1 MTILASQLSPFPL
14 SENHV
19 TNAHDIDS
27 GNDERPIISKE
38 YYLFGHPISHSASPH
53 FHNLIWSK
61 LYPDRRYSLCDTANL
76 THEQIAKKINSDPKF
91 DGAAITMPLKSM
103 VMKIPGVIDR
113 LTPSALATGAVNT
126 IVTESK
132 TGSRVGTN
140 TDTEGIRRALLSQLP
155 SSKIDAF
162 EANTYA
168 GFVIGSGATTRSAVY
183 ALSCLNLSPIYL
195 INRDHEETLGVM
207 GQFPHLDLRAILDEE
222 DFEAECT
229 GRFSKPIPIGV
240 GCIPALEPVTDQEKM
255 VYQLARAIFSIPY
268 VPEAKETDDEFIKAP
283 TRPLFLEMAYKPR
296 QTPMLINAQASGWA
310 TIEGIQ
316 AMIEQGL
323 SQSRMWITGN
333 AEAVTNFDKNSG
345 NRIIPEEIELEARN
359 FVEGLGDL

>member
-1 MTILASQLSPFPL
+1 MTIIASQLSPSRPID
-14 SENHV
+14 NQV
-19 TNAHDIDS
+19 TDAHDIGS
-27 GNDERPIISKE
+27 GNDERPMIKKE
-38 YYLFGHPISHSASPH
+38 YYLFGHPIAHSASPH

-76 THEQIAKKINSDPKF
+76 THEQIAKRINSNPKF
-91 DGAAITMPLKSM
+91 DGAAVTMPLKSM

-113 LTPSALATGAVNT
+113 LTPAALATGAVNT
-126 IVTESK
+126 IVTESG
-132 TGSRVGTN
+132 TGSRIGTN
-140 TDTEGIRRALLSQLP
+140 TDTEGVRRALLSQL
-155 SSKIDAF
+155 SVSKIEAF
-162 EANTYA
+162 EANNYA

-207 GQFPHLDLRAILDEE
+207 GQFPDLDLRAILDEE

-240 GCIPALEPVTDQEKM
+240 GCIPALEPITDQEKM
-255 VYQLARAIFSIPY
+255 VYQLARLIFSIPY
-268 VPEAKETDDEFIKAP
+268 VPEAKNTNDEFIKAP
-283 TRPLFLEMAYKPR
+283 TRPVFLEMAYKPR
-296 QTPMLINAQASGWA
+296 QTPMLMNAQASGWA

-323 SQSRMWITGN
+323 SQSRMWITGSAD
-333 AEAVTNFDKNSG
+333 AEAAFDKKTG
-345 NRIIPEEIELEARN
+345 RRIIPEEIEIEARR

>member
-1 MTILASQLSPFPL
+1 MTIITSQLSPLPL
-14 SENHV
+14 YKNQV
-19 TNAHDIDS
+19 TDAHAIDS
-27 GNDERPIISKE
+27 GNDERPMITKE

-61 LYPDRRYSLCDTANL
+61 LYPDRHYSLCDTANL
-76 THEQIAKKINSDPKF
+76 THEQIAKKINSNPNF

-103 VMKIPGVIDR
+103 VMNIPGVIDR
-113 LTPSALATGAVNT
+113 LTPSASATGAVNT
-126 IVTESK
+126 IVIESG

-140 TDTEGIRRALLSQLP
+140 TDTEGIRRALLSRL
-155 SSKIDAF
+155 SGSKIEAF
-162 EANTYA
+162 EADNYA
-168 GFVIGSGATTRSAVY
+168 AFVIGSGATTRSAVY
-183 ALSCLNLSPIYL
+183 ALSSLNLSPIYL

-229 GRFSKPIPIGV
+229 GRYAKPIPIGV
-240 GCIPALEPVTDQEKM
+240 GCIPAIEPITDQEKL
-255 VYQLARAIFSIPY
+255 VYQLARLIFSIPY
-268 VPEAKETDDEFIKAP
+268 VPEAKETDDDFIKAP

-296 QTPMLINAQASGWA
+296 QTPMLMNAQASGWA

-333 AEAVTNFDKNSG
+333 AEADTTFDKKTG
-345 NRIIPEEIELEARN
+345 RRIIPKEIEVEARS
-359 FVEGLGDL
+359 FIEGLGDL